1 MLGTKLFD
9 ILIVVLLFY
18 SCTQKVE
25 RPKNSIPIIYAD
37 YIFIEGNVDSIKGN
51 FLLDTGADNLYIDNV
66 FYEENDFRYTDL
78 GNIEV
83 RGIGNSIKKIPLI
96 NDSVNFFFGK
106 YDYHTSNVPILE
118 LKPIGG
124 DFIDGLFGIYF
135 FKKNVLEINYTK
147 NYMQVFMHIDS
158 AKSINFT
165 EYSQI
170 QMLQVEDFFCIPL
183 TFKLNDTNRITGNFF
198 IDLGMP
204 ITTVTNSFAKKY
216 NFEKNIERKVQYYTK
231 YGGIGGES
239 AGYDFISDSLTIG
252 NFLLEEINM
261 SYSLDEGGFL
271 SEGEYIGIL
280 GNNILDKFD
289 LIFDFDSKYLYIKPN
304 KNFYEQFVFDKL
316 GFTYVDRFKTKG
328 AWIVT
333 GLTKNSEAEKKL
345 EIDDKIVSING
356 IPVEEIGILEQKKYF
371 KTIDKAKISIKKG
384 NKIKTVE
391 INLTPL
397 L

>member
-1 MLGTKLFD
+1 MLRAKPFN
-9 ILIVVLLFY
+9 ILVVVLLFY
-18 SCTQKVE
+18 SCTPKVE
-25 RPKNSIPIIYAD
+25 KPKDSIPIVYAE
-37 YIFIEGNVDSIKGN
+37 YIFIEGNVDNIKGN
-51 FLLDTGADNLYIDNV
+51 FLLDTGADNLYIDDV
-66 FYEENDFRYTDL
+66 FYEENDFQYTNL

-83 RGIGNSIKKIPLI
+83 VGIGNSVKKIPLI

-124 DFIDGLFGIYF
+124 DFIDGLFGMYF
-135 FKKNVLEINYTK
+135 FKKNVLQINYTQ
-147 NYMQVFMHIDS
+147 NYMRVFKHIDS
-158 AKSINFT
+158 ARNIDFQK
-165 EYSQI
+165 YSRI
-170 QMLQVEDFFCIPL
+170 KMLQVENFFCIPL
-183 TFKLNDTNRITGNFF
+183 TFKVSDTNSIQGNFF

-204 ITTVTNSFAKKY
+204 ITTVTSDFAKKH

-239 AGYDFISDSLTIG
+239 AGYDFISNSLKIG
-252 NFLLEEINM
+252 NFCLEEINM

-280 GNNILDKFD
+280 GNNILEKFD
-289 LIFDFDSKYLYIKPN
+289 LIFDFDSKYLYVKPN
-304 KNFYEQFVFDKL
+304 ENFYEQFVFDKL

-345 EIDDKIVSING
+345 QIDDKIVSING
-356 IPVEEIGILEQKKYF
+356 IPVQEIPLKVQKEYF
-371 KTIDKAKISIKKG
+371 KKIDKAKISIQKEE
-384 NKIKTVE
+384 KIKIVE
-391 INLTPL
+391 LTLTPL

>member
-1 MLGTKLFD
+1 MLLC
-9 ILIVVLLFY
+9 
-18 SCTQKVE
+18 SCTNDKIE
-25 RPKNSIPIIYAD
+25 RPDGAIPIIYAD

-51 FLLDTGADNLYIDNV
+51 FLLDTGADNLYIDSV
-66 FYEENDFRYTDL
+66 FYKENDFRYTHFDD
-78 GNIEV
+78 IEV
-83 RGIGNSIKKIPLI
+83 MGIGNSIKKIPLI
-96 NDSVNFFFGK
+96 SDSVNFFFGG

-170 QMLQVEDFFCIPL
+170 QMLQVENFFCIPL
-183 TFKLNDTNRITGNFF
+183 TFKLSDTNRITGNFF

-204 ITTVTNSFAKKY
+204 ITTVTSNFAKKC
-216 NFEKNIERKVQYYTK
+216 NFDKNIERKVQYYTK
-231 YGGIGGES
+231 YGGVGGES
-239 AGYDFISDSLTIG
+239 AGYDFISDSLKIG
-252 NFLLEEINM
+252 SFLLKEINM

-289 LIFDFDSKYLYIKPN
+289 LIFDFDNKYLYIKPN
-304 KNFYEQFVFDKL
+304 KNFYEQFVFDRL

-333 GLTKNSEAEKKL
+333 GLTKDSEAENKL
-345 EIDDKIVSING
+345 EIDDKIVSIND
-356 IPVEEIGILEQKKYF
+356 IPVEEIGLQEQKKYF

-384 NKIKTVE
+384 DKIKTVE